1 MDALK
6 TKQIDALL
14 VDTYT
19 PVKRKDL
26 FNGSWFEVAELFE
39 AKISQGLIL
48 QGSSMHLADELSKLI
63 VAKNVQTN
71 YLLQG
76 NQDQEDDSNEVMAL
90 PQTSLIKPYEKY
102 KVIFFISI
110 RFRRILRSYIFLNT
124 GSRYR
129 QGAGDVL

>member
-76 NQDQEDDSNEVMAL
+76 NQDQEDDSNEVMTL

-110 RFRRILRSYIFLNT
+110 RFRRILRSYIFLYT

>member
-110 RFRRILRSYIFLNT
+110 RFRRILRSYIFLYT

>member
-14 VDTYT
+14 VDSYT

-71 YLLQG
+71 YLLQR

-90 PQTSLIKPYEKY
+90 SQTSLTKPYEKY

-110 RFRRILRSYIFLNT
+110 RFRRILRSSIFLYT